1 MLINNTYNNILQNM
15 VLHQCSIHPSISPIS
30 SMQRFRFSPVKP
42 PDTSTELEFRS
53 IFWSLDSWHLTK
65 SEVSRGDV
73 PPFKKTGEN
82 LKIFELKPYHSYA
95 FFVFFLGG
103 GYLVFSISC
112 SCLDGCT
119 EKMYVYIYIYINMIY
134 KRVGS
139 WFFPPCT
146 CSPQTTNPEVFGRNC
161 ERQLWK
167 QQKKSSESGHPS
179 VFCLK
184 HHES

>member
-1 MLINNTYNNILQNM
+1 M

-119 EKMYVYIYIYINMIY
+119 EKMYVYIYIYKYDIQT
-134 KRVGS
+134 S
-139 WFFPPCT
+139 W
-146 CSPQTTNPEVFGRNC
+146 QLVFST
-161 ERQLWK
+161 LHMFATDH
-167 QQKKSSESGHPS
+167 KSRGFWQE
-179 VFCLK
+179 L
-184 HHES
+184 